1 MATECTQEAVLCFLT
16 ERGGRVKKADFI
28 NHFRSSIP
36 TEPERKAAAEEAFR
50 SCVDS
55 VALVKA
61 ENGEKYVCLRKRFR
75 GSVKRED
82 GHHGPDSAAVLET
95 SLSAAAAAAVTHDN
109 RRDAPVIPG
118 ESQSRALNTTVPSE
132 NKDAKQEIPPASV
145 CAGAGART
153 PPNISQTSPDGS
165 AARACTQSVAH
176 ESEDKTEMGNH
187 NTRNAGAGSHS
198 RSVRRSDETPRD
210 AQSPGKRVP
219 EVAVTEPSHQPAT
232 DGSKFF
238 HLPCLPTHAGAL
250 SQPRADQSHTDGAE
264 GESAPKAREEDTA
277 GAGSGSRLLSLG
289 SCEGGADEG
298 GRSDSASN
306 TPKGSRK
313 SFIEHM
319 MSSSPQVR
327 RSMVLRHSRHA
338 AKSDGDSSSVNSAHA
353 EEESA
358 AATLDPLEHEWM
370 MCACDGDWDTL
381 RRLLNTDPSLVS
393 KKDFVTG
400 FTCLHWAAKLGKHEL
415 LAQIVTFARQR
426 GVALDVNARSS
437 AGYTPLH
444 LAAMHNHIE
453 VIKLLVGACDADV
466 EARDYSGKKA
476 NQYLRGD
483 VARDVLDIAGA
494 DAACDPESE
503 ELALGDEGARWK
515 LPRVL
520 QANLRLLNRSA
531 SEDDDRDCVGGLARE
546 RPLRRKSSFNKLKPR
561 LSKVRAGITPI
572 VHSTSHFERLEGA
585 TGQTSGPVRTRPKS
599 NLFG

>member
-1 MATECTQEAVLCFLT
+1 MKNTDLI
-16 ERGGRVKKADFI
+16 K
-28 NHFRSSIP
+28 HFRSFISP
-36 TEPERKAAAEEAFR
+36 EPERKAAVKEAFK
-50 SCVDS
+50 SYVDS
-55 VALVKA
+55 VAVVKV

-95 SLSAAAAAAVTHDN
+95 SLSAVVTHDN
-109 RRDAPVIPG
+109 RRDNCLAPVKPG
-118 ESQSRALNTTVPSE
+118 KHPSHALNTAVPSE
-132 NKDAKQEIPPASV
+132 HKDTKQEIPPASF
-145 CAGAGART
+145 CAGART
-153 PPNISQTSPDGS
+153 PPNTSQTGPDGS
-165 AARACTQSVAH
+165 AFISAAH
-176 ESEDKTEMGNH
+176 GCEDKTEMGNKH
-187 NTRNAGAGSHS
+187 TGNAGAANHT
-198 RSVRRSDETPRD
+198 RSVRRSDEALHD
-210 AQSPGKRVP
+210 AQTSTGGCVP
-219 EVAVTEPSHQPAT
+219 EIAKTEAETDRSTYLYVAY
-232 DGSKFF
+232 
-238 HLPCLPTHAGAL
+238 LPTHTEEVCP
-250 SQPRADQSHTDGAE
+250 SEDRADQSHPE
-264 GESAPKAREEDTA
+264 GESATKAREEDRL
-277 GAGSGSRLLSLG
+277 GAGSGSPRISLG
-289 SCEGGADEG
+289 TCEGGADEG
-298 GRSDSASN
+298 SADSASS

-313 SFIEHM
+313 SFIAHM

-338 AKSDGDSSSVNSAHA
+338 AKSDCDPSSVNCAHA

-358 AATLDPLEHEWM
+358 SATLDPVEHEWM
-370 MCACDGDWDTL
+370 MCACDGEWDSL
-381 RRLLNTDPSLVS
+381 GRLLNREPSLVS

-415 LAQIVTFARQR
+415 LAQIVNFARQR
-426 GVALDVNARSS
+426 DLALDVNARSS

-476 NQYLRGD
+476 SQYLRSD

-494 DAACDPESE
+494 DAASDPRTE
-503 ELALGDEGARWK
+503 ELALGDDASGWK

-531 SEDDDRDCVGGLARE
+531 SEDDGRDCVGGLARE
-546 RPLRRKSSFNKLKPR
+546 RPLRRKSSLNKLKPR

-585 TGQTSGPVRTRPKS
+585 TGQTSGPFRTRPKS